1 MAATTKPLPAP
12 PFVDV
17 PGLPNFRDCGGYPV
31 ANSNN
36 ADSKPQRIIRRGVL
50 FRASEPSKLTDEG
63 IAILRDTLRI
73 THVYDLRSKL
83 EIDGDAELDGRQPR
97 EWDGAQRI
105 FAPVF
110 LEEDYSPEGIAKR
123 YGHFTSE
130 EVEVSRHGFYLHF
143 SVPPTLSRPSRLP
156 LHSQLSLSRGEAA
169 RDQGPHETV
178 PTCMSYVNYNIAP
191 RIHAPIQPSPS
202 LEVPKQHEQAPV
214 SLPTHRWP
222 APPPP
227 PHSKATP

>member
-1 MAATTKPLPAP
+1 MAATTKPLPTP

-31 ANSNN
+31 ANTTTT

-63 IAILRDTLRI
+63 IAVLRDTLRI

-123 YGHFTSE
+123 YAHFTSE
-130 EVEVSRHGFYLHF
+130 EVEVSRHEFYLHF
-143 SVPPTLSRPSRLP
+143 SVPPALSRPLRLS
-156 LHSQLSLSRGEAA
+156 LHSQLSHILRVRLLGTRNPTRRSRCACLTSTSA
-169 RDQGPHETV
+169 
-178 PTCMSYVNYNIAP
+178 
-191 RIHAPIQPSPS
+191 
-202 LEVPKQHEQAPV
+202 
-214 SLPTHRWP
+214 LPLGSMP
-222 APPPP
+222 
-227 PHSKATP
+227 